1 MDINTLTLTQTQT
14 AIYSFT
20 AGYMVSQLNILGFA
34 LGCGFMYALNYIPNR
49 LLENNIWK
57 TVLDKV
63 SQNSQTPATTSTTT

>member
-1 MDINTLTLTQTQT
+1 MEINTLNTLTQTQT

-49 LLENNIWK
+49 LTNNAWNR
-57 TVLDKV
+57 LDVFFGSTFFEKKV
-63 SQNSQTPATTSTTT
+63 V